1 MSYVIV
7 AIVFLAIGFGLG
19 ILYKGRKF
27 KPIIAV
33 LKDPNLTAEEKYKKI
48 LEIL

>member
-1 MSYVIV
+1 MSYIV
-7 AIVFLAIGFGLG
+7 VGVVCLVVGFGLG

-27 KPIIAV
+27 KPIIAI
-33 LKDPNLTAEEKYKKI
+33 LKDPDLSAEEKYKKI